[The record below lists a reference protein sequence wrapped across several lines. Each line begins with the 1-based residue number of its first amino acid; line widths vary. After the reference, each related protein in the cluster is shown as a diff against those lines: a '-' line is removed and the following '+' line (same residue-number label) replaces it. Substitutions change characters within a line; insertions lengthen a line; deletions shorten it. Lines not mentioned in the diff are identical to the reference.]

1 LAGRR
6 PNEEELK
13 MGLYLTRDDFE
24 AIGRQF
30 GANELAAD
38 DAWMD
43 FATFDGSAR
52 EFYAARK
59 VSHPHRFTSFAPAD
73 ESAEHAC
80 LFSLAEQGKFLRE
93 HGQPALE
100 ELLRSQSLR
109 LGQVKPKPVAE
120 FTESTNPYSD
130 QCKLS
135 PEAKEKAISL
145 LIRTQPTKAASLS
158 RSVGRTID
166 GKPLRPVGAAAR
178 AQR

>member
-1 LAGRR
+1 
-6 PNEEELK
+6 

-59 VSHPHRFTSFAPAD
+59 VTHPHRFTSFAPAD
-73 ESAEHAC
+73 DSAEHLA
-80 LFSLAEQGKFLRE
+80 FTSLSGQAAHVKEFGEAATRELMASQGMK
-93 HGQPALE
+93 
-100 ELLRSQSLR
+100 
-109 LGQVKPKPVAE
+109 LGQIRAPAKNE
-120 FTESTNPYSD
+120 ITESTNPWSD

-135 PEAKEKAISL
+135 PDAREKAISL
-145 LIRTQPTKAASLS
+145 LIRTQPTKAASLA
-158 RSVGRTID
+158 RSA
-166 GKPLRPVGAAAR
+166 GKQITGQPLMPVGAAR
-178 AQR
+178 LKR